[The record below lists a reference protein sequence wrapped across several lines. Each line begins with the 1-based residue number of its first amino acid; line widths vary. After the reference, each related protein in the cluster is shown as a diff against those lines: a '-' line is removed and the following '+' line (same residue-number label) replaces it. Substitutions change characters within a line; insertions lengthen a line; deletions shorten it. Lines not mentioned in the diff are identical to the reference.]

1 VIFQFRNQPLKLTEK
16 KYRNFCIFRM
26 VLPCQTT
33 REKSCCHHNLLRN
46 TKQKISGKSVT
57 KLLSPAIEMLLM
69 MMKKRQ
75 NVLFYKR
82 KCLDEDEKV
91 DLKEQWLVMIIC
103 A

>member
-1 VIFQFRNQPLKLTEK
+1 
-16 KYRNFCIFRM
+16 
-26 VLPCQTT
+26 
-33 REKSCCHHNLLRN
+33 
-46 TKQKISGKSVT
+46 VT